1 MSQCKADC
9 HHLRA
14 KAECIVNYITQRP
27 FAFPPLALNER
38 ADHQFQLVNSI
49 DIES

>member
-14 KAECIVNYITQRP
+14 KGECIVNCITPRP
-27 FAFPPLALNER
+27 LAFPPLALNER